1 MHNSQEYFVTTVY
14 AKLGG
19 GGGGGGGGVANR
31 LTFESRARAGQAG
44 RRLVKRLA
52 ASPLDFTLESVWT
65 TTLAEKNFGGG
76 TRAPFPNSDW

>member
-14 AKLGG
+14 AKLGVVG
-19 GGGGGGGGVANR
+19 GGGGANR
-31 LTFESRARAGQAG
+31 LTFEARARAGQAG